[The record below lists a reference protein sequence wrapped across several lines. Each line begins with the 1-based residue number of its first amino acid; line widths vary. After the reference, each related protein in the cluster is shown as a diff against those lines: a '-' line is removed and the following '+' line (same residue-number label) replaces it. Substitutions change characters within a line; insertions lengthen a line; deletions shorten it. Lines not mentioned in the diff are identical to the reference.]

1 MRVVFGFFSV
11 VAFSLVLCDDGTAQ
25 TFPIPGRQITLV
37 VGYAPGGGHDTMA
50 RALAQELPKV
60 LGVLV
65 IVENRPGAG
74 GAISVQAVA
83 RAEPNGH
90 TLLVNSLSEL
100 SVRQTVSKVGYDLE
114 RDLAPISLV
123 GVTPIA
129 LAVND
134 QMPVTT
140 LADFAAYAKARSDGV
155 IYGSPGVG
163 TLMHF
168 AGEALRFKLGVPMKH
183 LPYNGAA
190 PLANDLLG
198 GHVGFAM
205 SGLPP
210 LMALRQSGK
219 VRLIATSSVER
230 SKLTPDVPSFAES
243 GVGGVD
249 IANYV
254 GLAAPA
260 KTPTAILEK
269 LEQAAL
275 IAAKSTE
282 LQAAFAR
289 SFSSV
294 IGSTTAEYRTF
305 IANERTRQGEL
316 IRATSFKIAE

>member
-1 MRVVFGFFSV
+1 MLSIG
-11 VAFSLVLCDDGTAQ
+11 VASALLAAPVAAQ
-25 TFPIPGRQITLV
+25 TFPIPGRSITLV
-37 VGYAPGGGHDTMA
+37 VGFAPGGGHDIMA
-50 RALAQELPKV
+50 RALAQELPKI
-60 LGVLV
+60 LGVQAV
-65 IVENRPGAG
+65 VENRPGAG

-83 RAEPNGH
+83 RSEPNGH

-100 SVRQTVSKVGYDLE
+100 AVRQAVTKVGYDLDK
-114 RDLAPISLV
+114 DLVPISLL

-129 LAVND
+129 LVVNEKTAVRT
-134 QMPVTT
+134 V
-140 LADFAAYAKARSDGV
+140 AEFAAYAKASTGGA

-168 AGEALRFKLGVPMKH
+168 AGEALRVKLGLPMKH
-183 LPYNGAA
+183 LPYSGAG

-198 GHVGFAM
+198 GHVLAGM

-210 LMALRQSGK
+210 LIPLLQTGK
-219 VRLIATSSVER
+219 VRLVATSSVER
-230 SKLTPDVPSFAES
+230 SKLTPDVPSFAEA

-260 KTPTAILEK
+260 ATPVPILQR
-269 LEQAAL
+269 LEQATVT
-275 IAAKSTE
+275 AAKSAE

-289 SFSSV
+289 SFSTA
-294 IGSTTAEYRTF
+294 IGSTTAEYKAF
-305 IANERTRQGEL
+305 IAKERVQQSEL